1 MFETNEVCVECNS
14 HGINYWDPEVVT
26 KQPILLL
33 KYNIFDCNYLLTTE
47 GSSESMYDVI
57 RVENYGEIF
66 DGFPVG
72 KSDGSALRFS
82 DSAMLVVADSSKIRN
97 KLRCN

>member
-1 MFETNEVCVECNS
+1 
-14 HGINYWDPEVVT
+14 
-26 KQPILLL
+26 
-33 KYNIFDCNYLLTTE
+33 
-47 GSSESMYDVI
+47 MYDVI
-57 RVENYGEIF
+57 RVENYGKIF

-82 DSAMLVVADSSKIRN
+82 DSAMFGVADSSKIGN